1 MSMPSKASSTFTWNM
16 SGDLNK
22 QALLFSPVKPP
33 AGEWGWWDKV
43 YKVYKVY
50 KTVGPVATSINKYIK
65 T

>member
-1 MSMPSKASSTFTWNM
+1 MSMPSKASSTFTWNR

-43 YKVYKVY
+43 YRYTRY
-50 KTVGPVATSINKYIK
+50 N
-65 T
+65 